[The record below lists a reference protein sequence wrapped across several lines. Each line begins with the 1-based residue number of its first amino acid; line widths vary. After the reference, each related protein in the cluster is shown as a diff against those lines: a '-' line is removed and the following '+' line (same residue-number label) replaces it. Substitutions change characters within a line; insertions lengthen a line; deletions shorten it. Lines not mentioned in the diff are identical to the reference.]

1 MFAPPIIKFI
11 CLQQEERLW
20 VPTSRFSRVTPTE
33 HLLKKSAST
42 WALLWDTP
50 NVIAFPG
57 GETHVQIEEN
67 VRGSDIYIVQPI
79 CGNEDLG
86 LSPNDGLMEF
96 LILID
101 AARRASARRIT
112 AVLPYYG
119 YARQDRKDR
128 PRVPITAKLVANML
142 YTAGARRALSLDLHA
157 NQIQGFFDI
166 PFDHLYSINVFTDYL
181 IRKHTKDLVVVSP
194 DVGNIRMAR
203 AYAELLGADLAVV
216 DKRRTSGTDTEVM
229 NLIGEVE
236 GKNVVIVDDL
246 ISTGGSLVE
255 AASILKEKGA
265 LDISACI
272 VHPVLA
278 GPAIERVEEF
288 RSVGVTCL
296 EFDSDSFK
304 PPERQDQGAI
314 NCPHPRRGP
323 FAESTM
329 TSLSAPYSPTQ
340 RSRVNSDQSQAST

>member
-1 MFAPPIIKFI
+1 MGYDLKILAGNTNRALAEEI
-11 CLQQEERLW
+11 CQHLGMPLG
-20 VPTSRFSRVTPTE
+20 SANVTT
-33 HLLKKSAST
+33 
-42 WALLWDTP
+42 
-50 NVIAFPG
+50 FPG

-67 VRGSDIYIVQPI
+67 VRGSDVFIVQPI
-79 CGNEDLG
+79 CGNADLG
-86 LSPNDGLMEF
+86 LSPNDGLMEL

-119 YARQDRKDR
+119 SARQDRKDR

-142 YTAGARRALSLDLHA
+142 YTAGARRALSLDLHE

-181 IRKHTKDLVVVSP
+181 SRKNVEDLVVVSP
-194 DVGNIRMAR
+194 DVGNIKMAR

-216 DKRRTSGTDTEVM
+216 DKRRSSGTDTEVM
-229 NLIGEVE
+229 NLIGEVA

-255 AASILKEKGA
+255 AAGTLKERGA

-278 GPAIERVEEF
+278 GPAIERVEN
-288 RSVGVTCL
+288 SVLSELLVTN
-296 EFDSDSFK
+296 SIPVPSNHQNGKIK
-304 PPERQDQGAI
+304 PLSIAPILGEAI
-314 NCPHPRRGP
+314 RRINNDESVSTL
-323 FAESTM
+323 FANAKVEG
-329 TSLSAPYSPTQ
+329 
-340 RSRVNSDQSQAST
+340 

>member
-1 MFAPPIIKFI
+1 MSYDLRILTGNTNRSLAEGI
-11 CLQQEERLW
+11 C
-20 VPTSRFSRVTPTE
+20 T
-33 HLLKKSAST
+33 HL
-42 WALLWDTP
+42 DTHLGRA
-50 NVIAFPG
+50 NVQSFPG

-67 VRGSDIYIVQPI
+67 VRGSDVYIIQSV
-79 CGNEDLG
+79 CENVELG
-86 LSPNDGLMEF
+86 LSPNDALMEC

-142 YTAGARRALSLDLHA
+142 YTAGARRALALDLHS

-166 PFDHLYSINVFTDYL
+166 PFDHLYSINIFTDYL
-181 IRKHTKDLVVVSP
+181 LSKRIEDLVVVSP
-194 DVGNIRMAR
+194 DVGNIKMAR
-203 AYAELLGADLAVV
+203 AYAELLGAGLAVV
-216 DKRRTSGTDTEVM
+216 DKRRSSGADTEVM

-236 GKNVVIVDDL
+236 DKNVVIVDDL

-255 AASILKEKGA
+255 AAATLKERGA

-278 GPAIERVEEF
+278 DPAIARVEN
-288 RSVGVTCL
+288 SVLSELLVSNSIPVPTNHQNGKIKTL
-296 EFDSDSFK
+296 SIAPILGE
-304 PPERQDQGAI
+304 AI
-314 NCPHPRRGP
+314 RRINNDESVSNL
-323 FAESTM
+323 FANAKVEG
-329 TSLSAPYSPTQ
+329 
-340 RSRVNSDQSQAST
+340 

>member
-1 MFAPPIIKFI
+1 MGYDLKILTGNTNKALAEDI
-11 CLQQEERLW
+11 CN
-20 VPTSRFSRVTPTE
+20 
-33 HLLKKSAST
+33 HL
-42 WALLWDTP
+42 DTHLGRAT
-50 NVIAFPG
+50 VEKFPG

-67 VRGSDIYIVQPI
+67 VRGSDVYIVQSV
-79 CGNEDLG
+79 CDNVELK
-86 LSPNDGLMEF
+86 LSPNDALMEC

-101 AARRASARRIT
+101 AARRASAKRIT

-142 YTAGARRALSLDLHA
+142 YTAGARRALALDLHS

-166 PFDHLYSINVFTDYL
+166 PFDHLYSINIFTDYL
-181 IRKHTKDLVVVSP
+181 ARKHIQDLVVVSP
-194 DVGNIRMAR
+194 DVGNIKMAR

-216 DKRRTSGTDTEVM
+216 DKRRTSGTDTEAM
-229 NLIGEVE
+229 NLIGEGE

-255 AASILKEKGA
+255 AAATLKKRGA

-278 GPAIERVEEF
+278 GPALERVEN
-288 RSVGVTCL
+288 SVLSELLVSNSIPVPASHTNGKIKALSVAPIL
-296 EFDSDSFK
+296 AE
-304 PPERQDQGAI
+304 AI
-314 NCPHPRRGP
+314 RRINNDESVSNL
-323 FAESTM
+323 FANAKVEG
-329 TSLSAPYSPTQ
+329 
-340 RSRVNSDQSQAST
+340 

>member
-1 MFAPPIIKFI
+1 MGSDLKILTGNTNRALAEEI
-11 CLQQEERLW
+11 CQHLG
-20 VPTSRFSRVTPTE
+20 TPLG
-33 HLLKKSAST
+33 HA
-42 WALLWDTP
+42 

-166 PFDHLYSINVFTDYL
+166 PFDHIYSINVFTDYL
-181 IRKHTKDLVVVSP
+181 IRKHTQDLVVVSP
-194 DVGNIRMAR
+194 DVGNIKMAR

-216 DKRRTSGTDTEVM
+216 DKRRTSGKDTEVM

-255 AASILKEKGA
+255 AASTLKEKGA

-278 GPAIERVEEF
+278 GSAIERVEN
-288 RSVGVTCL
+288 SVLSELLVSNSIPIPSNRQNGKIKALSIAPILAEAIRRINNDESVST
-296 EFDSDSFK
+296 SFANAK
-304 PPERQDQGAI
+304 VEG
-314 NCPHPRRGP
+314 
-323 FAESTM
+323 
-329 TSLSAPYSPTQ
+329 
-340 RSRVNSDQSQAST
+340 

>member
-1 MFAPPIIKFI
+1 MSYDLKVLTGNTNRTLAENI
-11 CLQQEERLW
+11 CK
-20 VPTSRFSRVTPTE
+20 
-33 HLLKKSAST
+33 HL
-42 WALLWDTP
+42 DTHLGRAA
-50 NVIAFPG
+50 VESFPG

-67 VRGSDIYIVQPI
+67 VRGSDVYVVQPI
-79 CGNEDLG
+79 CENVELG
-86 LSPNDGLMEF
+86 LSPNDALMEA

-128 PRVPITAKLVANML
+128 PRVPITAKLVANMF
-142 YTAGARRALSLDLHA
+142 YTAGARRALALDLHS

-166 PFDHLYSINVFTDYL
+166 PFDHLYSINIFTDYL
-181 IRKHTKDLVVVSP
+181 ASKRIEDLVVVSP
-194 DVGNIRMAR
+194 DVGNIKMAR

-229 NLIGEVE
+229 NLIGAVE

-255 AASILKEKGA
+255 AAATLKERGA

-278 GPAIERVEEF
+278 GPAIERVENSILSEL
-288 RSVGVTCL
+288 VV
-296 EFDSDSFK
+296 SDSIPIPTNGHNGK
-304 PPERQDQGAI
+304 IKVLSIAPILGEAI
-314 NCPHPRRGP
+314 RRINNDESVSNL
-323 FAESTM
+323 FANAKVEG
-329 TSLSAPYSPTQ
+329 
-340 RSRVNSDQSQAST
+340 

>member
-1 MFAPPIIKFI
+1 VGYDLKILTGNTNKALAEDI
-11 CLQQEERLW
+11 CN
-20 VPTSRFSRVTPTE
+20 
-33 HLLKKSAST
+33 HL
-42 WALLWDTP
+42 DTHLGRAT
-50 NVIAFPG
+50 VEKFPG

-67 VRGSDIYIVQPI
+67 VRGSDVYIVQSV
-79 CGNEDLG
+79 CDNVELK
-86 LSPNDGLMEF
+86 LSPNDALMEC

-101 AARRASARRIT
+101 AARRASAKRIT

-142 YTAGARRALSLDLHA
+142 YTAGARRALALDLHS

-166 PFDHLYSINVFTDYL
+166 PFDHLYSINIFTDYL
-181 IRKHTKDLVVVSP
+181 ARKHIQDLVVVSP
-194 DVGNIRMAR
+194 DVGNIKMAR

-216 DKRRTSGTDTEVM
+216 DKRRTSGTDTEAM

-255 AASILKEKGA
+255 AAATLKKRGA

-278 GPAIERVEEF
+278 GPALERVEN
-288 RSVGVTCL
+288 SVLSELLVSNSIPVPASHTNGKIKALSVAPIL
-296 EFDSDSFK
+296 AE
-304 PPERQDQGAI
+304 AI
-314 NCPHPRRGP
+314 RRINNDESVSNL
-323 FAESTM
+323 FANAKVEG
-329 TSLSAPYSPTQ
+329 
-340 RSRVNSDQSQAST
+340 

>member
-1 MFAPPIIKFI
+1 MGYDLKILTGNTNKALAKDI
-11 CLQQEERLW
+11 CN
-20 VPTSRFSRVTPTE
+20 
-33 HLLKKSAST
+33 HL
-42 WALLWDTP
+42 DTHLGRAT
-50 NVIAFPG
+50 VEKFPG

-67 VRGSDIYIVQPI
+67 VRGSDVYIVQSV
-79 CGNEDLG
+79 CDNVELK
-86 LSPNDGLMEF
+86 LSPNDALMEC

-101 AARRASARRIT
+101 AARRASAKRIT

-142 YTAGARRALSLDLHA
+142 YTAGARRALALDLHS

-166 PFDHLYSINVFTDYL
+166 PFDHLYSINIFTDYL
-181 IRKHTKDLVVVSP
+181 ARKHIQDLVVVSP
-194 DVGNIRMAR
+194 DVGNIKMAR

-216 DKRRTSGTDTEVM
+216 DKRRTSGTDTEAM

-255 AASILKEKGA
+255 AAATLKKRGA

-278 GPAIERVEEF
+278 GPALERVEN
-288 RSVGVTCL
+288 SVLSELLVSNSIPVPASHTNGKIKALSVAPIL
-296 EFDSDSFK
+296 AE
-304 PPERQDQGAI
+304 AI
-314 NCPHPRRGP
+314 RRINNDESVSNL
-323 FAESTM
+323 FANAKVEG
-329 TSLSAPYSPTQ
+329 
-340 RSRVNSDQSQAST
+340 

>member
-1 MFAPPIIKFI
+1 MGYDLKVLTGNTNKALAEDI
-11 CLQQEERLW
+11 CSHLDTRLG
-20 VPTSRFSRVTPTE
+20 
-33 HLLKKSAST
+33 HAS
-42 WALLWDTP
+42 
-50 NVIAFPG
+50 VQSFPG

-67 VRGSDIYIVQPI
+67 VRGSDVYIVQSV
-79 CGNEDLG
+79 CENAELG
-86 LSPNDGLMEF
+86 LSPNDALMEA

-142 YTAGARRALSLDLHA
+142 YTAGARRALALDLHA

-166 PFDHLYSINVFTDYL
+166 PFDHLYSINIFTDYL
-181 IRKHTKDLVVVSP
+181 AKKHIDDLVIVSP
-194 DVGNIRMAR
+194 DVGNIKMAR
-203 AYAELLGADLAVV
+203 AYAELLGAGLAVV

-229 NLIGEVE
+229 NVMGEVE

-246 ISTGGSLVE
+246 ISTGGSLCE
-255 AASILKEKGA
+255 AAATLKERGA

-278 GPAIERVEEF
+278 GPAVERVEK
-288 RSVGVTCL
+288 SVLSELLV
-296 EFDSDSFK
+296 SDSIPMPSDHQNGK
-304 PPERQDQGAI
+304 IKALSIAPILGEAI
-314 NCPHPRRGP
+314 RRINNDESVSNL
-323 FAESTM
+323 FANAKVEG
-329 TSLSAPYSPTQ
+329 
-340 RSRVNSDQSQAST
+340 